1 VSWAGWLEPLPDAAT
16 MRAIDAWAIEE
27 RGIPGLDLMDR
38 AGETLAA
45 VTAETITA
53 GRIAVVCGR
62 GNNGG
67 DGLVAARVLRGAGRE
82 VDVLLLTDPGEL
94 SVDAA
99 EQLRRLGGPTAAR
112 PWSSEGLAGAA
123 GAIDAILGTGFH
135 GAPRGAAAEAIGAL
149 TGLGAPV
156 VAADVPSGV
165 DASSGEVAGVAVR
178 AKVTVAFHAAKLG
191 HWVHPGKAL
200 AGEVRVVDIGI
211 PPQAPQRIDAGLI
224 GDGVL
229 SGLPARTAT
238 STKFTS
244 GTVVVVGGSTG
255 LTGAPTM
262 ATLAAQRAG
271 AGYVTVAGPAS
282 LELAFA
288 TRLLEAMFAGLPE
301 AGGHLDTDALEAVLA
316 RCERASAVVVGPG
329 LGRSPGTQALVRTL
343 VEQVELPLVLDAD
356 GLNAL
361 GTDFATSLRRRD
373 AGTVLT
379 PHAGELGR
387 LLGVASADV
396 DRARLDHARRA
407 AREAGAIV
415 VLKGDDTL
423 VAMPDGRV
431 AVSAGGAPGLATAG
445 TGDVLAGVV
454 GALLAR
460 GADPD
465 HAVCAAVHAHRRA
478 GRLAGL
484 QHGDEHVIASDVI
497 AALPRALRP

>member
-1 VSWAGWLEPLPDAAT
+1 
-16 MRAIDAWAIEE
+16 
-27 RGIPGLDLMDR
+27 
-38 AGETLAA
+38 
-45 VTAETITA
+45 
-53 GRIAVVCGR
+53 
-62 GNNGG
+62 
-67 DGLVAARVLRGAGRE
+67 
-82 VDVLLLTDPGEL
+82 VLLLTEADAL
-94 SVDAA
+94 SVYAA
-99 EQLRRLGGPTAAR
+99 EQLRRLGGPAATR
-112 PWSSEGLAGAA
+112 PWSSQSLAGAG
-123 GAIDAILGTGFH
+123 GAIDAILGTGFQ
-135 GAPRGAAAEAIGAL
+135 GRPRGAAAEAIQAL
-149 TGLGAPV
+149 SALDGPV

-165 DASSGEVAGVAVR
+165 DASTGEVSGAAVR
-178 AKVTVAFHAAKLG
+178 ATVTVAFHAAKLG

-211 PPQAPQRIDAGLI
+211 PPQAPQPVDAGLI

-229 SGLPARTAT
+229 AALPARTAA

-244 GTVVVVGGSTG
+244 GNVVVVGGSIG

-262 ATLAAQRAG
+262 AALAAQRAG

-301 AGGHLDTDALEAVLA
+301 ADGHLASAALDGVLA

-329 LGRSPGTQALVRTL
+329 IGRVPDSQALVRSL
-343 VEQVELPLVLDAD
+343 VERVEVPLVLDAD

-361 GTDFATSLRRRD
+361 GTDFARPLQARR
-373 AGTVLT
+373 AATVLT

-387 LLGVASADV
+387 LLGVASGDV
-396 DRARLDHARRA
+396 DSARVGHVRRA
-407 AREAGAIV
+407 ASEAGAIV

-423 VAMPDGRV
+423 VAMPDARV

-460 GADPD
+460 GVDAE
-465 HAVCAAVHAHRRA
+465 HAVCAAVHAHLRA
-478 GRLAGL
+478 GRLAGIE
-484 QHGDEHVIASDVI
+484 HGNEHVIASDVI
-497 AALPRALRP
+497 AALSRALRP

>member
-1 VSWAGWLEPLPDAAT
+1 MSWADWLAPLPDAAT

-38 AGETLAA
+38 AGEALAA
-45 VTAETITA
+45 ITGEAIPA

-67 DGLVAARVLRGAGRE
+67 DGLVAARVLRGAGRD
-82 VDVLLLTDPGEL
+82 VDVLLISEPGEL
-94 SVDAA
+94 SLDAA
-99 EQLRRLGGPTAAR
+99 EQLRRLGGPAAAR
-112 PWSSEGLAGAA
+112 HWSSEGLTGAA

-135 GAPRGAAAEAIGAL
+135 GAPRGPAADAIQAL
-149 TGLGAPV
+149 NGHGAPV

-165 DASSGEVAGVAVR
+165 DASSGEVSGVAVR
-178 AKVTVAFHAAKLG
+178 AQVTVAFHLAKLG

-200 AGEVRVVDIGI
+200 AGEVRVVEIGI
-211 PPQAPQRIDAGLI
+211 PPQAPQRVDAGLI

-229 SGLPARTAT
+229 TGLPARTAT

-262 ATLAAQRAG
+262 AALAAQRAG

-301 AGGHLDTDALEAVLA
+301 ADGRLETGALEAILA

-329 LGRSPGTQALVRTL
+329 LGRSPATQALVRSL
-343 VEQVELPLVLDAD
+343 VERVELPLVVDAD

-361 GTDFATSLRRRD
+361 GTDFATPLQRRD
-373 AGTVLT
+373 APTVLT

-396 DRARLDHARRA
+396 ARARLDHARRA
-407 AREAGAIV
+407 AREARAMV

-445 TGDVLAGVV
+445 TGDVLAGVIA
-454 GALLAR
+454 ALLAR
-460 GADPD
+460 GADPER
-465 HAVCAAVHAHRRA
+465 AICAAVHAHRRA

-484 QHGDEHVIASDVI
+484 EQGNEHVIASDVI
-497 AALPRALRP
+497 AALPRALRR